1 MKLAF
6 ASVLILV
13 FSVTAALG
21 QTASARINGRVSDGT
36 GAVIPGVAVKVTN
49 VDTNIAQTATST
61 ETGDFTILYL
71 PPGRYQLQATAQGFR
86 TYKQSDFPLALDQ
99 GLRLDIKLEVG
110 ATTES
115 VTVFRGRRV
124 IGRCRWRFAS
134 NSKQKAVQ
142 GVSVSWGPER

>member
-13 FSVTAALG
+13 FSVTPALG

-71 PPGRYQLQATAQGFR
+71 PPGRLPITSDRRLSGGTISRAKSNR
-86 TYKQSDFPLALDQ
+86 TMQVAL
-99 GLRLDIKLEVG
+99 
-110 ATTES
+110 
-115 VTVFRGRRV
+115 
-124 IGRCRWRFAS
+124 RF
-134 NSKQKAVQ
+134 
-142 GVSVSWGPER
+142 EF